1 MGESSS
7 NKQIGYLLRSY
18 PRLSQTFILNEIL
31 ALEKIG
37 VSIQIF
43 ALTDPHE
50 KVVQLQVDQVQAP
63 VHYLDES
70 IQPRRIRSILKE
82 HVEVARLYFTGYIQ
96 SLFYVAAHPRID
108 QGYTASSR
116 WECFLQAVHL
126 VYVLRLQERETGKK
140 IDHLHAHFAHDPTL
154 VAYLV
159 YLITGIPFSFTA
171 HARDLYQVPEKV
183 LTDRIR
189 SARTVITCCGANLE
203 Y

>member
-50 KVVQLQVDQVQAP
+50 KVVQMQVEQVRAP
-63 VHYLDES
+63 VHYLDEDL
-70 IQPRRIRSILKE
+70 QPRSLRNVLNENAQVASLHLKGYLRSL
-82 HVEVARLYFTGYIQ
+82 V
-96 SLFYVAAHPRID
+96 YVAANRGID
-108 QGYTASSR
+108 EGYTASNR

-126 VYVLRLQERETGKK
+126 ICLLLLQERRTGKRL
-140 IDHLHAHFAHDPTL
+140 DHL
-154 VAYLV
+154 
-159 YLITGIPFSFTA
+159 
-171 HARDLYQVPEKV
+171 
-183 LTDRIR
+183 
-189 SARTVITCCGANLE
+189 
-203 Y
+203 